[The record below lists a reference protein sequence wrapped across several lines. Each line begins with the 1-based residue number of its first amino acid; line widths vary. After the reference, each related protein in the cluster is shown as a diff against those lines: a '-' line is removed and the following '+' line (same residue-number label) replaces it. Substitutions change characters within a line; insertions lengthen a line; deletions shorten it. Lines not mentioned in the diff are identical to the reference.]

1 MSRNFIGQV
10 SCPTF
15 LFLPHLNTISGI
27 YQPNLFRTLPNRPR
41 LLELVSIFDSEE
53 QPPGSIIRSRHSPSP
68 SLSPAKGFGAATSL
82 HLESTPDICALLTS
96 YLSAVPEPILPSH
109 LFEPMW
115 MMCGIED
122 GPEPEPRSPPASS
135 SGSFVPT
142 RLSTVPLARSYTPSS
157 EATYI
162 LVAQLLLHLLPS
174 AHFSLLVYLL
184 AFFSQ
189 VALVREENGVGVEDL
204 SRMFGARIFG
214 HGGGDLSNKPDS
226 KSIKARG
233 KEKEKDGKGEAMMVW
248 FLRRW
253 GPLSE
258 TLFDIVENI
267 RLGVPHQTK
276 PNILGRST
284 MASAACSTVEDKV
297 GYQVEEEKGQEVEY
311 RVEREDEDED
321 DMRGDIHLSGPAVV
335 IGSPPTSLVPVNRP
349 NVSIVAIDT
358 DSEPIFST
366 FTTGPL
372 ASSSPKILPGSAG
385 SSSSSATLSDT
396 SHLNL
401 ELTPTPRVTGKADA
415 KHLSHPS
422 VDNLSID
429 YEEDSPWAQVEAA
442 LESSNRE
449 SPDSRLIP
457 RATGGKWDD
466 STGTPHFALFTPKP

>member
-1 MSRNFIGQV
+1 
-10 SCPTF
+10 
-15 LFLPHLNTISGI
+15 
-27 YQPNLFRTLPNRPR
+27 
-41 LLELVSIFDSEE
+41 
-53 QPPGSIIRSRHSPSP
+53 
-68 SLSPAKGFGAATSL
+68 
-82 HLESTPDICALLTS
+82 
-96 YLSAVPEPILPSH
+96 
-109 LFEPMW
+109 
-115 MMCGIED
+115 
-122 GPEPEPRSPPASS
+122 
-135 SGSFVPT
+135 
-142 RLSTVPLARSYTPSS
+142 
-157 EATYI
+157 
-162 LVAQLLLHLLPS
+162 
-174 AHFSLLVYLL
+174 LLVYLL